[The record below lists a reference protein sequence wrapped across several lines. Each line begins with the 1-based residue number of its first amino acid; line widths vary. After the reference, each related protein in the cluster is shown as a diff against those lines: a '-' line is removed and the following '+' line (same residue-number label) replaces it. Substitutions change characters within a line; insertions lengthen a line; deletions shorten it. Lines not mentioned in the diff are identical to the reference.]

1 MNTKAFIFDLDGTL
15 IDSYNSIVLSIQETY
30 KRFGIDFSYGEIL
43 KKVKETSVKDFMS
56 KNERKYN
63 LSYDKIKSTYSLIA
77 EGKLDKIVPIE
88 GSKEIL
94 EYFKYKGYSNYIFTH
109 RGKSTSFILKNL
121 NMDSYFQEVISINDG
136 FKRKPSPEGVNYLI
150 EKYKLDR
157 SNTYYVGDRI
167 LDIECGVNA
176 SIKTILYL
184 DKNSVVKPSLKEDY
198 IINNLLDLKKY
209 F

>member
-30 KRFGIDFSYGEIL
+30 KRFGVDFSYGEIL
-43 KKVKETSVKDFMS
+43 KEVKETSVKDFMS
-56 KNERKYN
+56 KIERKYN

-77 EGKLDKIVPIE
+77 EEKLDKIVPIE

-150 EKYKLDR
+150 GKYKLDR

-176 SIKTILYL
+176 YIKTILYL

>member
-43 KKVKETSVKDFMS
+43 KEVKETSVKDFMS

-77 EGKLDKIVPIE
+77 EEKLDKIVPIE

-121 NMDSYFQEVISINDG
+121 NMDSYFKEVISINDG
-136 FKRKPSPEGVNYLI
+136 FKRKSSPEGVNYLI
-150 EKYKLDR
+150 GKYKLDR

>member
-1 MNTKAFIFDLDGTL
+1 
-15 IDSYNSIVLSIQETY
+15 
-30 KRFGIDFSYGEIL
+30 
-43 KKVKETSVKDFMS
+43 
-56 KNERKYN
+56 
-63 LSYDKIKSTYSLIA
+63 
-77 EGKLDKIVPIE
+77 
-88 GSKEIL
+88 
-94 EYFKYKGYSNYIFTH
+94 
-109 RGKSTSFILKNL
+109 
-121 NMDSYFQEVISINDG
+121 MDSYFKEVISINDG

-150 EKYKLDR
+150 GKYKLDR

>member
-43 KKVKETSVKDFMS
+43 KEVKETSVKDFMS
-56 KNERKYN
+56 KIERKYN

-77 EGKLDKIVPIE
+77 EEKLDKIVPIE

-150 EKYKLDR
+150 GKYKLDR

>member
-43 KKVKETSVKDFMS
+43 KEVKETSVKDFMS
-56 KNERKYN
+56 KIERKYN
-63 LSYDKIKSTYSLIA
+63 LSYDKIKSTYSLI
-77 EGKLDKIVPIE
+77 EEEKLDKIVPIE

-136 FKRKPSPEGVNYLI
+136 FKRKPSSEGVNYLI
-150 EKYKLDR
+150 GKYKLDR

>member
-43 KKVKETSVKDFMS
+43 KEVKETSVKDFMS
-56 KNERKYN
+56 KIERKYN
-63 LSYDKIKSTYSLIA
+63 LSYDKIKSTYSLI
-77 EGKLDKIVPIE
+77 EEEKLDKIVPIE

-150 EKYKLDR
+150 GKYKLDR

>member
-30 KRFGIDFSYGEIL
+30 KRFGVDFSYGEIL
-43 KKVKETSVKDFMS
+43 KEVKETSVKDFMS
-56 KNERKYN
+56 KIERKYN

-94 EYFKYKGYSNYIFTH
+94 EYFKNKGYSNYIFTH

-121 NMDSYFQEVISINDG
+121 NMDSYFKEVISINDG

-150 EKYKLDR
+150 GKYKLDR

>member
-1 MNTKAFIFDLDGTL
+1 MK
-15 IDSYNSIVLSIQETY
+15 E
-30 KRFGIDFSYGEIL
+30 
-43 KKVKETSVKDFMS
+43 VKETSVKDFMS
-56 KNERKYN
+56 KVERKYN

-77 EGKLDKIVPIE
+77 EEKLDKIVPIE

-150 EKYKLDR
+150 GKYKLDR

>member
-43 KKVKETSVKDFMS
+43 KEVKETSVKDFMS
-56 KNERKYN
+56 KIERKYN

-77 EGKLDKIVPIE
+77 EEKLDKIVPIE

-136 FKRKPSPEGVNYLI
+136 FKRKPSSEGVNYLI
-150 EKYKLDR
+150 GKYKLDR